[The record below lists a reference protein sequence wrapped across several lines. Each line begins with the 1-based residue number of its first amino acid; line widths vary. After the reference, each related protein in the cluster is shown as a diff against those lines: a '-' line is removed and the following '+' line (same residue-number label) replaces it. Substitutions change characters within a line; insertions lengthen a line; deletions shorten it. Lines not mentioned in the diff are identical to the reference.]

1 MNDPSPSPPRIA
13 DPAFSEETL
22 QRHWVS
28 FALVGLA
35 LFLLGMFLV
44 IYAATTTIASMLLFG
59 WLLLGVGIV
68 QAVHAFWRKRWN
80 GFFVDLLTG
89 IFYLFLGILIL
100 FNPTA
105 TAAALTLLIAF
116 LLLAEGVFRI
126 MAAVGIRPYNWGWL
140 VLAGVISL
148 LLGIMILIEWPVSG
162 LWVIGLFIG
171 IHMAFNGWSM
181 LMLGL
186 VARSL
191 RTP

>member
-1 MNDPSPSPPRIA
+1 MNDPSPTRIT

-80 GFFVDLLTG
+80 GFFIDLLTG

-100 FNPTA
+100 FNPEV

-116 LLLAEGVFRI
+116 TLLAEGVFRI
-126 MAAVGIRPYNWGWL
+126 IAAVGTRPRNWVWI

-148 LLGIMILIEWPVSG
+148 MLGIMILAEWPVSG